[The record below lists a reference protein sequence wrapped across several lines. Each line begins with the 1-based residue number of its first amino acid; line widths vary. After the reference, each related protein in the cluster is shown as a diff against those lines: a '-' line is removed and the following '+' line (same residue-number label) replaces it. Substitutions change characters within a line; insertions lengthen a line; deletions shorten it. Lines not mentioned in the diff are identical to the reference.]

1 MATFNGDAF
10 DFPFVEARANVHGIS
25 MFNEIG
31 FARDSEDEF
40 KSRSCVHMDC
50 FRYVPF
56 SLPQNPLLTVCSIE
70 GRLGRVRLV
79 WGKGWKADDFLRL
92 SILFCLGCS
101 DG

>member
-1 MATFNGDAF
+1 MPEAGWLTLYHCPFVFFYIAHLLHQPALIRRWFEHIRDVKPTVMATFNGDAF

-50 FRYVPF
+50 FR
-56 SLPQNPLLTVCSIE
+56 
-70 GRLGRVRLV
+70 
-79 WGKGWKADDFLRL
+79 
-92 SILFCLGCS
+92 
-101 DG
+101 